1 MFLLEK
7 LQEQS
12 SAERHQ
18 VSPCPSALLTPLSP
32 FSPLGSFHVTPLN
45 TVLSPTC
52 RVRLQLYR
60 TAKMGWGVR
69 ALQTIPQGTFIC
81 E

>member
-1 MFLLEK
+1 MLLLEK
-7 LQEQS
+7 LQEPG
-12 SAERHQ
+12 SAEWHQ
-18 VSPCPSALLTPLSP
+18 VRPSPSAPLTPLSP
-32 FSPLGSFHVTPLN
+32 FSPSGRFQVMPLN
-45 TVLSPTC
+45 ITLSPTP

>member
-1 MFLLEK
+1 M
-7 LQEQS
+7 
-12 SAERHQ
+12 
-18 VSPCPSALLTPLSP
+18 SPRPSALLTPLSP
-32 FSPLGSFHVTPLN
+32 FSPLGSFHVTSLN
-45 TVLSPTC
+45 TILSPTP

>member
-1 MFLLEK
+1 MRSKESLVCCLG
-7 LQEQS
+7 
-12 SAERHQ
+12 
-18 VSPCPSALLTPLSP
+18 PSALLTPLSP

>member
-1 MFLLEK
+1 MLLLEK
-7 LQEQS
+7 LQEPRGT
-12 SAERHQ
+12 ERHQ
-18 VSPCPSALLTPLSP
+18 VRRPPRHPASPPPPIPRALQVSHTQYDS
-32 FSPLGSFHVTPLN
+32 FSIS
-45 TVLSPTC
+45 

>member
-18 VSPCPSALLTPLSP
+18 VSPCPSALLIPLSP

-45 TVLSPTC
+45 TLLSPTT